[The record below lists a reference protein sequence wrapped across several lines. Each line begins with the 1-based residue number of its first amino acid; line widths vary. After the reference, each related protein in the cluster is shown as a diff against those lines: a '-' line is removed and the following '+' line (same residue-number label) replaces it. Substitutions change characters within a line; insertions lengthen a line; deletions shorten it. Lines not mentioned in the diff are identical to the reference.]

1 MSGDD
6 LPAPLTFRLQP
17 GAEVDL
23 GGQVGVV
30 VSVISLD
37 SVLVEDTATGERRVR
52 PTAGLT
58 PWRGPAAA
66 QRRAIPD
73 LAEFTDQQLE
83 VGRRRQDEIDALL
96 ALRRRSKEDVRAAAD
111 RLNLAVS
118 TLYELMHRY
127 ESEGSLT
134 CLIPH
139 AYRKRRRCKRIA
151 PAAEQVITAVIE
163 EVYVPTPGAR
173 PVDVIVEAQRRLRRA
188 NLGAVAPN
196 TIRERIR
203 ELDPKEV
210 DQARYGGMAAERR
223 HHQTYGTHDPA
234 RWPLQRIQIDHTVAD
249 FFVVSPEDGDAVTR
263 PVLTLAI
270 DEYSRVVKGFYLSI
284 HRPSTLS
291 VAMALTHGILD
302 KTEFCRRHKLESPYP
317 VWGIDEAILTDNA
330 AEFDSRGLQLGCRQ
344 WRIRGEF
351 RPLGQPYFGG
361 RIERLIGT
369 MMADVRLIPGYTFN
383 SVAERGKDYD
393 GRAGAALTL
402 EEAEERLAV
411 MIVDRYH
418 RDKHSAIGTT
428 PLKAYEHGFL
438 GSDRIPGRGLPRM
451 PTDPGRLLRDF
462 LPVEYR
468 TVQSYGIRL
477 NRLTYQSD
485 LLRLFASR
493 KDGRKYVVRY
503 DPRNVSVVY
512 FYDPETQEY
521 YDVPQRDR
529 HRPPVALWEVDQ
541 AVAELKRL
549 GQDADDENA
558 IYRAIERCRHIDA
571 DAARKSAAARRRQE
585 RRREDAKAHTP
596 ELPVASPPAPA
607 TPSAPP
613 APADPAAP
621 PVRRA
626 RPVADLEGW
635 S

>member
-1 MSGDD
+1 MSDIAM
-6 LPAPLTFRLQP
+6 LPVQLTFRFEP
-17 GAEVDL
+17 GVEVDL
-23 GGQVGVV
+23 GGHAGVV
-30 VSVISLD
+30 VSVLSLD
-37 SVLVEDTATGERRVR
+37 SVLVEDPTTGERRVR
-52 PTAGLT
+52 PVAGLR
-58 PWRGPAAA
+58 PWSGPAPRE
-66 QRRAIPD
+66 RRPIPD
-73 LAEFTDQQLE
+73 LAEFTEPQLE

-96 ALRRRSKEDVRAAAD
+96 AMRRRSKQDVRLAAE
-111 RLNLAVS
+111 RLGLAAS
-118 TLYELMHRY
+118 TLYALIGRY
-127 ESEGSLT
+127 EAEGSLT

-139 AYRKRRRCKRIA
+139 AYRKRRRRKRIA
-151 PAAEQVITAVIE
+151 PEKDQVIATVIE
-163 EVYVPTPGAR
+163 EVYLTIPGAR
-173 PVDVIVEAQRRLRRA
+173 PVDVITEVERRLRRA

-196 TIRERIR
+196 TIRERVR
-203 ELDPKEV
+203 ELDPKDV
-210 DQARYGGMAAERR
+210 DRARYGGMAAERR

-234 RWPLQRIQIDHTVAD
+234 RWPLQRVQIDHTVAD

-263 PVLTLAI
+263 PIVTLAI

-291 VAMALTHGILD
+291 VAMALTHGILE
-302 KTEFCRRHKLESPYP
+302 KEEFCHRHGLESPYP
-317 VWGIDEAILTDNA
+317 VWGIDDGILTDNA

-351 RPLGQPYFGG
+351 RPLGAPYFGG

-393 GRAGAALTL
+393 GRVSAALTL
-402 EEAEERLAV
+402 EEAEQRLAV

-418 RDKHSAIGTT
+418 RDKHSALGTT
-428 PLKAYEHGFL
+428 PLKAYEHGIL
-438 GSDRIPGRGLPRM
+438 GSDRVPGRGFPRM
-451 PTDPGRLLRDF
+451 PTDPGRLLKDF
-462 LPVEYR
+462 LPVDYR

-477 NRLTYQSD
+477 NHLTYQSD
-485 LLRLFASR
+485 LLRVFASR
-493 KDGRKYVVRY
+493 KDGRKYVVRQ
-503 DPRNVSVVY
+503 DPRNVSLVY

-529 HRPPVALWEVDQ
+529 HRPPVALWEVNQ
-541 AVAELKRL
+541 AVAELKQL

-558 IYRAIERCRHIDA
+558 IYRAIERCRQIDA
-571 DAARKSAAARRRQE
+571 EAARKSAAARRRQE

-596 ELPVASPPAPA
+596 AAPAPA
-607 TPSAPP
+607 ADEISAP
-613 APADPAAP
+613 AEAGGP
-621 PVRRA
+621 PVRRV